1 MGEEPTDVFAVRRH
15 KLEALRK
22 VGIDPFPHVFDGVE
36 PIASVRERHGSL
48 AAGEETADRHRVAG
62 RIAARRGQGR
72 MAFLDLVDR
81 SGRIQLQARV
91 DELADEGMAQLLE
104 LDLGDLIGVDGIAFS
119 TRRGELTLR
128 VERWELLAKSLR
140 PPPEK
145 HHGLRDVEVRQNQA
159 YLSVLLV
166 ARTVTR
172 IGEITEITPGL
183 VEGLYA
189 GDFDHLQ
196 RLYERINSN
205 GESVGVVTC
214 PNCSHQF
221 EVDMTEIEDGGL
233 GE

>member
-1 MGEEPTDVFAVRRH
+1 MQTE
-15 KLEALRK
+15 
-22 VGIDPFPHVFDGVE
+22 IPFTLPKGYVDGNGNVH
-36 PIASVRERHGSL
+36 RE
-48 AAGEETADRHRVAG
+48 
-62 RIAARRGQGR
+62 GR
-72 MAFLDLVDR
+72 MRLAT
-81 SGRIQLQARV
+81 AR
-91 DELADEGMAQLLE
+91 DEIEP
-104 LDLGDLIGVDGIAFS
+104 LGDAD
-119 TRRGELTLR
+119 
-128 VERWELLAKSLR
+128 
-140 PPPEK
+140 
-145 HHGLRDVEVRQNQA
+145 VRQNQA

-172 IGEITEITPGL
+172 LGEITEVTPEL

-205 GESVGVVTC
+205 DDSVGVVSC